1 MRTKSVTMVTP
12 LHHALSLSVVM
23 ELTGEGDADRCYAPS
38 VSLIYLRLQQVTG

>member
-23 ELTGEGDADRCYAPS
+23 ELIGEGDADSCYAPS
-38 VSLIYLRLQQVTG
+38 VSVISLQLQQVTD